1 MMANRQLQFRD
12 KLMIKLRIFNAK
24 KKNYF
29 EGNLLH
35 MNDKENLFAFL
46 EGFGFAEEELRDVM
60 AELDAYR
67 SIPGTTLGRYINRAV
82 NTLAVEERPAF
93 LKGVI
98 IGVAIRKAVDAL
110 GEPDT
115 TDEEKRID
123 SEIERLRHA
132 LK

>member
-1 MMANRQLQFRD
+1 MKDEDDLS
-12 KLMIKLRIFNAK
+12 
-24 KKNYF
+24 
-29 EGNLLH
+29 
-35 MNDKENLFAFL
+35 AFL
-46 EGFGFAEEELRDVM
+46 ESFGFAEEELRDVT
-60 AELDAYR
+60 AELNAYR

-98 IGVAIRKAVDAL
+98 IGVAIRKAVDTL
-110 GEPDT
+110 VEPET
-115 TDEEKRID
+115 NDEEKRID